1 MFCASSR
8 GDIFKWE
15 VLHSFCQGTSSSSRL
30 KTEVCTFTFRT
41 FSLSLSCAYLH
52 VTLYLVIDFHGLV
65 YHLVFANDIEGYLY
79 LLRNVLLVNSSADH
93 LKVGDFGL
101 SKLIRVK
108 NSHDVYKM
116 TGETVLKHFCYWIIW
131 IVKVVASYPF

>member
-1 MFCASSR
+1 
-8 GDIFKWE
+8 
-15 VLHSFCQGTSSSSRL
+15 VLHSFCQGTVVHRDL
-30 KTEVCTFTFRT
+30 KPRFVHLHSEHLAF
-41 FSLSLSCAYLH
+41 LSLCAYLH

-116 TGETVLKHFCYWIIW
+116 TGETGDWELYV
-131 IVKVVASYPF
+131 